1 MNKTEASYVNTLL
14 RYVLLDARDED
25 NPGPETARWAAA
37 QLADRAHAQLTAGI
51 SRARCEQLWDA
62 EPPVPRGFTP
72 DPWAETAEG
81 LAAAEADPSAA
92 DRETDALRVVAELRD
107 YLSTHGPGSGEQH
120 NEGETA
126 VLTDLRLMLD
136 GRPSNRGR
144 PTLAAPRVVP
154 IEQRGLIAGTARTIA
169 RQRRDGGRA

>member
-14 RYVLLDARDED
+14 RYVLLDARDEN

-37 QLADRAHAQLTAGI
+37 QLADRAHAQLVAGI

-62 EPPVPRGFTP
+62 EPPTPRGFRP

-81 LAAAEADPSAA
+81 LAAADADPAA
-92 DRETDALRVVAELRD
+92 VAAETV
-107 YLSTHGPGSGEQH
+107 
-120 NEGETA
+120 
-126 VLTDLRLMLD
+126 
-136 GRPSNRGR
+136 
-144 PTLAAPRVVP
+144 APRVVP

>member
-37 QLADRAHAQLTAGI
+37 QLADRAHAQLVAGI

-62 EPPVPRGFTP
+62 EPPTPRGFRP

-81 LAAAEADPSAA
+81 LAAAEADPSAVDPDMPSGPRLVPA
-92 DRETDALRVVAELRD
+92 D
-107 YLSTHGPGSGEQH
+107 
-120 NEGETA
+120 
-126 VLTDLRLMLD
+126 
-136 GRPSNRGR
+136 
-144 PTLAAPRVVP
+144 
-154 IEQRGLIAGTARTIA
+154 QRGLIMGTIRTVA